1 MARKALIIGCGYTGT
16 RVATSLANR
25 GWSVT
30 ATTRNPERL
39 RALTDQGINVVKFEV
54 PSTGIPDVTDAT
66 VLLSIPTQN
75 DGGMAGSQRLH
86 DPTAAIVNQL
96 GDGPSRVIYLSTTGV
111 YGDIERVDV
120 STPISPRTERQDLR
134 AQAERAVINGP
145 WPALVLRPAAIYGPG
160 RGVHEAMLRGEF
172 KLMGAGENYVSRV
185 HVDDLANI
193 TAAAM
198 ESELIG
204 AYPVADD
211 SPSTSREIAQFCADL
226 LEIDLPLSSE
236 AAELSETRRTNR
248 RVDGRAIRVALGI
261 ELKYSSYREGIPASL

>member
-1 MARKALIIGCGYTGT
+1 VR
-16 RVATSLANR
+16 LANR

-39 RALTDQGINVVKFEV
+39 RAVTDRGINVVKFEV
-54 PSTGIPDVTDAT
+54 GSTGIPDATDST
-66 VLLSIPTQN
+66 VLLSIPTQS
-75 DGGMAGSQRLH
+75 DGGMAGNSRLH

-96 GDGPSRVIYLSTTGV
+96 GDRPSRVIYLSTTGV
-111 YGDIERVDV
+111 YGDVECVDE
-120 STPISPRTERQDLR
+120 STPIAPKTERQNLR

-145 WPALVLRPAAIYGPG
+145 WSALVLRPAAIYGPG

-198 ESELIG
+198 ESAVTG

-226 LEIDLPLSSE
+226 LGIDLPPSGE
-236 AAELSETRRTNR
+236 VAELSETRRTNR
-248 RVDGRAIRVALGI
+248 RVDGRGIREELGV
-261 ELKYSSYREGIPASL
+261 ELKYPSYREGIPASL

>member
-1 MARKALIIGCGYTGT
+1 MARKALIIGCGYTGI

-39 RALTDQGINVVKFEV
+39 RAVTDQGVGVVKFEV
-54 PSTGIPDVTDAT
+54 GSGGMPDATDST
-66 VLLSIPTQN
+66 VLLSIPTQS
-75 DGGMAGSQRLH
+75 DGGMAGSPRLH
-86 DPTAAIVNQL
+86 DPTAAIVSQL
-96 GDGPSRVIYLSTTGV
+96 GDRPSRVIYLSTTGV
-111 YGDIERVDV
+111 YGDIERVDE
-120 STPISPRTERQDLR
+120 STPIAPKTERQSLR
-134 AQAERAVINGP
+134 AQAEEAVINGP

-172 KLMGAGENYVSRV
+172 KLMGTGDNYVSRV

-198 ESELIG
+198 ESELTG
-204 AYPVADD
+204 VYPVADD

-226 LEIDLPLSSE
+226 LGIDLPPSGE
-236 AAELSETRRTNR
+236 VAELSETRRTNR
-248 RVDGRAIRVALGI
+248 RVDGRGIREALGI
-261 ELKYSSYREGIPASL
+261 ELEYPSYRQGIPASL